1 MNELNILYYPQDNLS
16 KEERKINIFIQKE
29 IFGSDYVVEAHCN
42 IDPES
47 GLTELCY
54 TKERK
59 NYFSKYEETLL
70 LPAYLNHENA
80 MTNDDFF
87 EQIAS
92 VTQKGTSN
100 HKNEKEK
107 FFKDTI
113 SYNNWHITSFE
124 IVPHYTGNN
133 DLMNQVLNKALKDK
147 IINKESYLLKVKE
160 ILNIKDDFDLLILN
174 PLEKGKALYLLI
186 NDKEKIEEENVVCFF
201 NKKIK
206 K

>member
-54 TKERK
+54 TNERK

-100 HKNEKEK
+100 HKKEKEK

-147 IINKESYLLKVKE
+147 IINKENYLSKVKE
-160 ILNIKDDFDLLILN
+160 IFNIENDFDLLILN

-186 NDKEKIEEENVVCFF
+186 NDKETIEEENVVCFF

>member
-1 MNELNILYYPQDNLS
+1 MSELNILYYPQDNLNN
-16 KEERKINIFIQKE
+16 EERKINIFIQKE
-29 IFGSDYVVEAHCN
+29 IYGSDYVVEAHCN

-54 TKERK
+54 NNERK

-80 MTNDDFF
+80 MTNEEFF
-87 EQIAS
+87 DQIAS
-92 VTQKGTSN
+92 VTTKGT
-100 HKNEKEK
+100 KDYEKEKEK
-107 FFKDTI
+107 FFKDNI

-133 DLMNQVLNKALKDK
+133 DLMNEVLNDAVKNNLIKKEDY
-147 IINKESYLLKVKE
+147 INKIKKIFDIKSDFELLTLSP
-160 ILNIKDDFDLLILN
+160 LN
-174 PLEKGKALYLLI
+174 KGQALYLLFK
-186 NDKEKIEEENVVCFF
+186 NKENIKEENVVCFF
-201 NKKIK
+201 DKKIK